1 MKSNL
6 KNLNSRFLILDSRK
20 RLYPAPASFR
30 SGAGFTLLE
39 LLVVIAII
47 AILIALGTISYSTA
61 QKKSRDAKRSSD
73 LKEIQNA
80 LETYHAIN
88 GAYPDADSETY
99 PNPLED
105 DTTYFPSGNV
115 PADPKTGLDY
125 TGTYAADADSY
136 CVCATL
142 ETLATGN
149 ASDTSC
155 TYAAG
160 GDYFCVSSLQ

>member
-47 AILIALGTISYSTA
+47 AILIALGTVSYSTA
-61 QKKSRDAKRSSD
+61 QKKSRDAKRQSD

-80 LETYHAIN
+80 LETYYTIN
-88 GAYPDADSETY
+88 DGDYPATY
-99 PNPLED
+99 PADIES
-105 DTTYFPSGNV
+105 TAYFSSGNV
-115 PADPKTGLDY
+115 PTDPKLGTAYNDVTFDITGY
-125 TGTYAADADSY
+125 QICADLEVDGVFDGSNPDT
-136 CVCATL
+136 CVL
-142 ETLATGN
+142 
-149 ASDTSC
+149 
-155 TYAAG
+155 
-160 GDYFCVSSLQ
+160 SLQ

>member
-47 AILIALGTISYSTA
+47 SILIALGMISYSTA

-80 LETYHAIN
+80 LETYHAVTGN
-88 GAYPDADSETY
+88 YPDGATY
-99 PNPLED
+99 NYPEPLEGD
-105 DTTYFPSGNV
+105 PNYFTGGNV
-115 PADPKTGLDY
+115 PTDPKSGASYIDNPYTTTAYTICADLELVGSHTG
-125 TGTYAADADSY
+125 S
-136 CVCATL
+136 
-142 ETLATGN
+142 EE
-149 ASDTSC
+149 DT
-155 TYAAG
+155 
-160 GDYFCVSSLQ
+160 CVSNLQ